1 MSHEFK
7 ESIKSDVKY
16 CITCGCLS
24 YKNIPGKRISSNN
37 VNVMRI
43 DPLVLKYSPVSLKF
57 NPSSMN
63 HINYIAHRKFGVLK
77 IFEIS
82 KRFELSKVITFKAI
96 GLMDKIYINSQNKVP
111 IEYLEKIAFTCVLLS
126 FQFNNYYAIETKCE
140 KNINNFLINRRC
152 KYRSRI
158 NDCYQYIKK
167 VIKDAKYWQ
176 IICLKSL
183 NYNLS
188 DYTALDYIY
197 LFFHLGISF
206 SMENDYEFYNKYS
219 NCLNI
224 LDIIVNNNN
233 ICKYN
238 QYVVALSIININFN
252 SEKTFSKSIFK
263 YIYGVD
269 FSKRKYKL
277 CSNEILKMINEFYS
291 LNNNNFLVNRKIINS
306 GEKPNYIKIIEI
318 LLSYQNFINFERK
331 NLLELNFLNNLNC
344 TNFC

>member
-24 YKNIPGKRISSNN
+24 YKNIPGKRISSDNFN
-37 VNVMRI
+37 IMRI
-43 DPLVLKYSPVSLKF
+43 DPLILKYSPVSLKF
-57 NPSSMN
+57 NPSSMY

-96 GLMDKIYINSQNKVP
+96 GLMDKIYINNGNKMP
-111 IEYLEKIAFTCVLLS
+111 IEYLEKISLACVLLS
-126 FQFNNYYAIETKCE
+126 FQFNNYYAIETKCQ
-140 KNINNFLINRRC
+140 KNINNALINRRC
-152 KYRSRI
+152 RYRSRI
-158 NDCYQYIKK
+158 NDCYQYIKEE
-167 VIKDAKYWQ
+167 IKDVKYWQ

-206 SMENDYEFYNKYS
+206 SLENDYEFYNKYS
-219 NCLNI
+219 SCLNI

-252 SEKTFSKSIFK
+252 SEKYFSKSIFK

-269 FSKRKYKL
+269 FSKRKYKF
-277 CSNEILKMINEFYS
+277 CSNEILKMINEFYC
-291 LNNNNFLVNRKIINS
+291 LNCNNFLFNRKIINS
-306 GEKPNYIKIIEI
+306 GEKPGYIKMIEI
-318 LLSYQNFINFERK
+318 LLSYKNFINLEEK
-331 NLLELNFLNNLNC
+331 NLLVLNILNNLNR

>member
-24 YKNIPGKRISSNN
+24 YKNIPGKRISSDNFN
-37 VNVMRI
+37 IMRI
-43 DPLVLKYSPVSLKF
+43 DPLILKYSPVSLKF
-57 NPSSMN
+57 NPSSMY

-96 GLMDKIYINSQNKVP
+96 GLMDKIYINNGNKMP
-111 IEYLEKIAFTCVLLS
+111 IEYLEKISLACVLLS
-126 FQFNNYYAIETKCE
+126 FQFNNYYAIETKCQ
-140 KNINNFLINRRC
+140 KNINNALINRRC
-152 KYRSRI
+152 RYRSRI
-158 NDCYQYIKK
+158 NDCYQYIKEE
-167 VIKDAKYWQ
+167 IKDVKYWQ

-206 SMENDYEFYNKYS
+206 SLENDYEFYNKYS
-219 NCLNI
+219 SCLNI

-252 SEKTFSKSIFK
+252 SDKTFSKSIFK

-269 FSKRKYKL
+269 FSKRKYKF
-277 CSNEILKMINEFYS
+277 CSNEILKMINEFYC
-291 LNNNNFLVNRKIINS
+291 LNCNNFLFNRKIINS
-306 GEKPNYIKIIEI
+306 GEKPGYIKMIEI
-318 LLSYQNFINFERK
+318 LLSYKNFINLEEK
-331 NLLELNFLNNLNC
+331 NLLVLNILNNLNR

>member
-24 YKNIPGKRISSNN
+24 YKNIPGKRISSDNFN
-37 VNVMRI
+37 IMRI
-43 DPLVLKYSPVSLKF
+43 DPLILKYSPVSLKF
-57 NPSSMN
+57 NPSSMY

-96 GLMDKIYINSQNKVP
+96 GLMDKIYINNGNKMP
-111 IEYLEKIAFTCVLLS
+111 IEYIEKISLACVLLS
-126 FQFNNYYAIETKCE
+126 FQFNNYYAIETKCQ
-140 KNINNFLINRRC
+140 KNINNALINRRC
-152 KYRSRI
+152 RYRSRI
-158 NDCYQYIKK
+158 NDCYQYIKEE
-167 VIKDAKYWQ
+167 IKDVKYWQ

-206 SMENDYEFYNKYS
+206 SLENDYEFYNKYS
-219 NCLNI
+219 SCLNI

-252 SEKTFSKSIFK
+252 SEKYFSKSIFK

-269 FSKRKYKL
+269 FSKRKYKF
-277 CSNEILKMINEFYS
+277 CSNEILKMINEFYC
-291 LNNNNFLVNRKIINS
+291 LNCNNFLFNRKIINS
-306 GEKPNYIKIIEI
+306 GEKPGYIKMIEI
-318 LLSYQNFINFERK
+318 LLSYKNFINLEEK
-331 NLLELNFLNNLNC
+331 NLLVLNILNNLNR

>member
-37 VNVMRI
+37 FNIMRI
-43 DPLVLKYSPVSLKF
+43 DPLILKYSPVSLKF
-57 NPSSMN
+57 NPSSMY

-96 GLMDKIYINSQNKVP
+96 GLMDKIYINNGNKMP
-111 IEYLEKIAFTCVLLS
+111 IEYLEKISLACVLLS
-126 FQFNNYYAIETKCE
+126 FQFNNYYAIETKCQ
-140 KNINNFLINRRC
+140 KNINNALINRRC
-152 KYRSRI
+152 RYRSRI
-158 NDCYQYIKK
+158 NDCYQYIKEE
-167 VIKDAKYWQ
+167 IKDVKYWQ

-206 SMENDYEFYNKYS
+206 SLENDYEFYNKYS
-219 NCLNI
+219 SCLNI

-238 QYVVALSIININFN
+238 QYVVALSIIYINFN
-252 SEKTFSKSIFK
+252 SEKYFSKSIFK

-269 FSKRKYKL
+269 FSKRKYKF
-277 CSNEILKMINEFYS
+277 CSNEILKMINEFYC
-291 LNNNNFLVNRKIINS
+291 LNCNNFLFNRKIINS
-306 GEKPNYIKIIEI
+306 GEKPGYIKMIEI
-318 LLSYQNFINFERK
+318 LLSYKNFINLEEK
-331 NLLELNFLNNLNC
+331 NLLELNILNNLNR

>member
-24 YKNIPGKRISSNN
+24 YKNIPGKRISSDNFN
-37 VNVMRI
+37 IMRI
-43 DPLVLKYSPVSLKF
+43 DPLILKYSPVSLKF
-57 NPSSMN
+57 NPSSMY

-96 GLMDKIYINSQNKVP
+96 GLMDKIYINNGNKMP
-111 IEYLEKIAFTCVLLS
+111 IEYLEKISLACVLLS
-126 FQFNNYYAIETKCE
+126 FQFNNYYAIETKCQ
-140 KNINNFLINRRC
+140 KNINNALINRRC
-152 KYRSRI
+152 RYRSRI
-158 NDCYQYIKK
+158 NDCYQYIKEE
-167 VIKDAKYWQ
+167 IKDVKYWQ

-206 SMENDYEFYNKYS
+206 SLENDYEFYNKYS
-219 NCLNI
+219 SCLNI

-252 SEKTFSKSIFK
+252 SEKYFSKSIFK

-306 GEKPNYIKIIEI
+306 GEKSNYIKIIEI

-331 NLLELNFLNNLNC
+331 NLLELNFLNDLKC